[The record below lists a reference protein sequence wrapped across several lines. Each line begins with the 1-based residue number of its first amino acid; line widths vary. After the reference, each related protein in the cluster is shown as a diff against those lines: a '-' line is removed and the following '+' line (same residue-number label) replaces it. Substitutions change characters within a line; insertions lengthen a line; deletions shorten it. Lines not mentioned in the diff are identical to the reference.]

1 MDTSLFLGASS
12 TPIKLFINE
21 SLCPKYNF
29 LFGKLNAL
37 YKDKKI
43 KNVWTYNGSVK
54 VRKLDDQILSIGHEN
69 NIAALNIVYFVRFL
83 FAQSF
88 LQI

>member
-1 MDTSLFLGASS
+1 MDTSSFFGASS
-12 TPIKLFINE
+12 IPIKLFINE

-43 KNVWTYNGSVK
+43 KNVWIYNGTVK
-54 VRKLDDQILSIGHEN
+54 VKKLDKQIFSIGHKN
-69 NIAALNIVYFVRFL
+69 DMQL
-83 FAQSF
+83 
-88 LQI
+88 